1 MFHPPSGRVVAY
13 KQVQIRAAKSFTRS
27 ERQRNLLMPKST
39 ADYSELNEMF
49 RHLQS
54 LDKRSPAFQRQRDEI
69 FEHSLALA
77 DHIARRYSGRGEP
90 LDDLVQAA
98 RTGLVRAVN
107 RFDVDNG
114 ADFLSFAVPTMT
126 GEVRRHFRDH
136 TWAINVPRR
145 IKDLQPQ
152 IVRAR
157 AELSQRLG
165 RTPTILDIAEHLDMA
180 RELVVDA
187 TVGGAHYSTIST
199 DMPAGVGNDYRR
211 IGDAIGDVDPNLDK
225 VLDIETVRPLIAG
238 LPDRERM
245 VLTLRFFENMSQ
257 TQIAERIGCS
267 QMHVSRLLAKALEAI
282 RSHACEP
289 QLAAAG

>member
-1 MFHPPSGRVVAY
+1 MS
-13 KQVQIRAAKSFTRS
+13 
-27 ERQRNLLMPKST
+27 KST

-54 LDKRSPAFQRQRDEI
+54 LDQGSPAFQHQRDEI

-152 IVRAR
+152 IVRAQ

-165 RTPTILDIAEHLDMA
+165 RAPVISEIADHLDIP

-187 TVGGAHYSTIST
+187 TVGGAHYSTLST
-199 DMPAGVGNDYRR
+199 DMPAGVGDDYR

-225 VLDIETVRPLIAG
+225 VLDIETIRPLIAA
-238 LPDRERM
+238 LPERQRT

-267 QMHVSRLLAKALEAI
+267 QMHVSRLLATALEAI
-282 RSHACEP
+282 RSHAGEP